1 MTSVFSAWRSG
12 FWTLCA
18 AVSLLVSC
26 GEGTPK
32 QFSFDDMR
40 LRYRESLVGRPP
52 LALSDSVVAGRIA
65 RIDQTAGL
73 YWKSLN
79 KAADRTWLWED
90 CNREGISTNTLV
102 PYSRLLAMSLAWA
115 TEGSRYEGNDTLK
128 HDIIAGM
135 DWMYENRYNPSIP
148 LYDNWWMFVIGTPL
162 NIDKVMVL
170 LYDELTDQQKANYIE
185 AMNYYAPNVTYEG
198 ASTGANKIWQCN
210 SMALRGI
217 LAHNADMIRMAVD
230 GLQTEFKI
238 VRTHDGF
245 YDDGSFV
252 QHQWHPYTGGYGR
265 SLLGQLTEMVNLVQG
280 SPWEVPQEQVGML
293 YNWVHNAYEPLMF
306 RGAMMD
312 MVRGREIS
320 RPGAGDRGTG
330 HSILVSM
337 FMLSQSAP
345 EPERSRLQ
353 GVVKQQALEDHYRD
367 LIMDIPLY
375 LVADYRAMMADE
387 SILPAQPVTLHKQFS
402 AMDRVVHKT
411 PHFAL
416 GLAMSSARI
425 ENYETINDENL
436 KSWYTGDGMIYLYDG
451 DLRQYSENFWPTVNP
466 YRLAGTTVDTRP
478 REAKT
483 LPLAPGLLYA
493 DGYKSP
499 QHWVGG
505 ASIDTLYGAVGMWLD
520 AYDCTLEAKK
530 SWFMAGDEIVCLGA
544 GINSTDGRTI
554 ETTVENRKLNGD
566 AQYVLTLDGQPVLA
580 QNGQMQA
587 PAARWAHF
595 AGTTEGTAVGYYFPQ
610 PTAVNLLRKERTGN
624 WIDINY
630 AALNMPDVTK
640 SYFTLWMDHG
650 KSPRE
655 ATYAYVLLT
664 GRSAEQT
671 ESYAEHPTVSILANE
686 AKVQAVRHEVYGV
699 TGLNFWEAG
708 SLPTVGV
715 SVDAPCS
722 MVMREAE
729 GSLTIGVSDPTHL
742 NDKGVEV
749 TLNRTVGDPVEAN
762 PDIEVLSTSPLK
774 MRVHTAGKLGRTSQ
788 VTFSL

>member
-1 MTSVFSAWRSG
+1 MTSAFSALRG
-12 FWTLCA
+12 GVLAFCA
-18 AVSLLVSC
+18 VASLLVSC
-26 GEGTPK
+26 GGTGK
-32 QFSFDDMR
+32 QLSFDDMR
-40 LRYRESLVGRPP
+40 LRYRETLVGRSP
-52 LALSDSVVAGRIA
+52 LDLSDSVVAGRIA
-65 RIDQTAGL
+65 RIDQTAETC
-73 YWKSLN
+73 WKSLD
-79 KAADRTWLWED
+79 KSADRTWLWED
-90 CNREGISTNTLV
+90 CNREGISTNTLI
-102 PYSRLLAMSLAWA
+102 PYSRLLSMTLAWA

-128 HDIIAGM
+128 RDIIAGL

-162 NIDKVMVL
+162 NIDKMMVL
-170 LYDELTDQQKANYIE
+170 LYDELTDQQKANYIG
-185 AMNYYAPNVTYEG
+185 AMNYYAPDVTYEG
-198 ASTGANKIWQCN
+198 AATGANKIWQCN

-217 LAHNADMIRMAVD
+217 LAHDPDMIRVAVD

-245 YDDGSFV
+245 YEDGSFV

-280 SPWEVPQEQVGML
+280 SSWEVPEEQVNML
-293 YNWVHNAYEPLMF
+293 YGWVHNAYEPLMF

-312 MVRGREIS
+312 MVRGREVS

-353 GVVKQQALEDHYRD
+353 SAVKQQALEDTYRD

-387 SILPAQPVTLHKQFS
+387 NIRPAEPVTLHKQFS

-411 PHFAL
+411 PGFAL

-436 KSWYTGDGMIYLYDG
+436 KGWYTADGMTYLFDG
-451 DLRQYSENFWPTVNP
+451 DLRQYSENFWPTVDP

-499 QHWVGG
+499 QRWVGG
-505 ASIDTLYGAVGMWLD
+505 ASIDALYGAVGMWLD
-520 AYDCTLEAKK
+520 AYESTLEAKK
-530 SWFMAGDEIVCLGA
+530 SWFMAGNEIVCLGA
-544 GINSTDGRTI
+544 GINSTDNRTI
-554 ETTVENRKLNGD
+554 ETTVENRKLNAD
-566 AQYVLTLDGQPVLA
+566 ARYTMTLDGKPVLT
-580 QNGQMQA
+580 QNGRLSA
-587 PAARWAHF
+587 PQARWVHF
-595 AGTTEGTAVGYYFPQ
+595 AGTTEGTAVGYYFPK
-610 PTAVNLLRKERTGN
+610 PTAVNLLREDRTGN

-640 SYFTLWMDHG
+640 GYFTLWMDHG
-650 KSPRE
+650 KNPRE
-655 ATYAYVLLT
+655 ATYAYVLLP
-664 GRSAEQT
+664 GLSAEQT
-671 ESYAEHPTVSILANE
+671 ARYAEQPTVSVLANE
-686 AKVQAVRHEVYGV
+686 ARVQAVRHDACGV
-699 TGLNFWEAG
+699 TGINFWEAG
-708 SLPTVGV
+708 SLPAVGL

-722 MVMREAE
+722 VVIREAD
-729 GSLTIGVSDPTHL
+729 GQLTIGVSDPTQV
-742 NDKGVEV
+742 NETGVEV
-749 TLNRTVGDPVEAN
+749 TLDRTVGQLVQEN
-762 PDIEVLSTSPLK
+762 PDVKVLSTSPL
-774 MRVHTAGKLGRTSQ
+774 RLRIHTAGKLGRTAQ
-788 VTFSL
+788 VAFAL

>member
-1 MTSVFSAWRSG
+1 MTSVFSALRSG
-12 FWTLCA
+12 LWTLCA
-18 AVSLLVSC
+18 VVSLLVSC
-26 GEGTPK
+26 GDGNQK
-32 QFSFDDMR
+32 QLSFDDMR
-40 LRYRESLVGRPP
+40 LRYRESLVGRSP
-52 LALSDSVVAGRIA
+52 LDLSDSVVAGRIA
-65 RIDQTAGL
+65 RIDQSAETC
-73 YWKSLN
+73 WKSLN
-79 KAADRTWLWED
+79 TAADRTWLWED

-102 PYSRLLAMSLAWA
+102 PYSRLLSMTLAWA
-115 TEGSRYEGNDTLK
+115 TEGSRYQGNDTLK
-128 HDIIAGM
+128 RDIIEGL

-162 NIDKVMVL
+162 NIDKMMVL
-170 LYDELTDQQKANYIE
+170 LYDELTEEQKANYIA

-245 YDDGSFV
+245 YEDGSFV

-280 SPWEVPQEQVGML
+280 SPWEVPEEQVNML
-293 YNWVHNAYEPLMF
+293 YGWVHNAYEPLMF
-306 RGAMMD
+306 RGSMMD
-312 MVRGREIS
+312 MVRGREVS

-353 GVVKQQALEDHYRD
+353 SAVKQQALEDTYRD

-387 SILPAQPVTLHKQFS
+387 NIVPATPVTQHKQFS

-411 PHFAL
+411 PDFAL

-436 KSWYTGDGMIYLYDG
+436 KGWYTADGMIYLFDG

-466 YRLAGTTVDTRP
+466 YRLAGTTVDTRT

-499 QHWVGG
+499 QRWVGG
-505 ASIDTLYGAVGMWLD
+505 ASIDGLYGAVGMWLD
-520 AYDCTLEAKK
+520 AYESTLEAKK
-530 SWFMAGDEIVCLGA
+530 SWFMAGNEIVCLGA
-544 GINSTDGRTI
+544 GINSTDNRTI
-554 ETTVENRKLNGD
+554 ETTVENRKLNAD
-566 AQYVLTLDGQPVLA
+566 AQYVMTLDGQPVLA
-580 QNGQMQA
+580 QNGQMKA
-587 PAARWAHF
+587 PAAHWVHF

-610 PTAVNLLRKERTGN
+610 PTAVNLLREDRTGN
-624 WIDINY
+624 WIEINY
-630 AALNMPDVTK
+630 AALNMPDITK
-640 SYFTLWMDHG
+640 GYFTLWMDHG
-650 KSPRE
+650 KNPRE
-655 ATYAYVLLT
+655 ATYAYVLLP
-664 GRSAEQT
+664 GLSAEQT
-671 ESYAEHPTVSILANE
+671 ARYAEQPTVSILSNDAR
-686 AKVQAVRHEVYGV
+686 VQAVRHDAYGV
-699 TGLNFWEAG
+699 TGINFWEAG
-708 SLPTVGV
+708 ALSTLGV
-715 SVDAPCS
+715 RVDAPCS
-722 MVMREAE
+722 MVMQEKD
-729 GSLTIGVSDPTHL
+729 GKLTLGVSDPTQI
-742 NDKGVEV
+742 NENGVEV
-749 TLNRTVGDPVEAN
+749 TLDRTVGALVAEN
-762 PDIEVLSTSPLK
+762 PDVEVLSTSPLK
-774 MRVHTAGKLGRTSQ
+774 LRVKTAGKLGRTAQ
-788 VTFSL
+788 VTFAL